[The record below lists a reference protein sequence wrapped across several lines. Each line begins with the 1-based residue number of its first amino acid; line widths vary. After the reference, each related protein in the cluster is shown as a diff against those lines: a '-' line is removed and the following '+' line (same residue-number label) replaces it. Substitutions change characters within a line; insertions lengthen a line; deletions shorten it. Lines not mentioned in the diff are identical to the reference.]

1 MSSTPYKRSRNHRS
15 PDMAAWMAESSGS
28 NSEQMAFLRRKLRAA
43 CRQELTKRQREVVE
57 LYFFSGERPTITQV
71 ADQLGI
77 DRSSVSR
84 TLKRAM
90 RRLQEHLRYAW

>member
-15 PDMAAWMAESSGS
+15 PDMTAWMAESSGS

-71 ADQLGI
+71 ADQLGV